1 MSTMHTSV
9 KELTSNQVIN
19 SDKNKLILFSSE
31 DKLVKLKLKADKP
44 IIQT

>member
-1 MSTMHTSV
+1 LYTSV

-19 SDKNKLILFSSE
+19 SDKNKLILFSFE

-44 IIQT
+44 IT